1 VVIVALYQY
10 RVRDQHG
17 KIIKGLMEAKNI
29 NIVVEKLRLSGYF
42 ITSIKEK
49 AISKKGLFFQ
59 KYLKVSRI
67 DLTKYLK
74 VFSLILDFGLPIG
87 RTLDILAEQVIH
99 PKLTRITDS
108 VKRDVEK
115 GSPLAA
121 ALEKYPDVFSEM
133 FRSAVRRGEVRG
145 ELKVVINQL
154 ALHYEGEGK
163 IREKISRTLGFPLVV
178 TGFLSILLLGLVAII
193 IPYFSP
199 IFNSL
204 DLNLPVFT
212 TITLTISNLIHDY
225 ILELGLIFL
234 IVGYIYR
241 LAIRGG
247 KGRNIWDK
255 FLLQIPVIGEVI
267 RKLALARGYFL
278 LETLLKSG
286 VSINEAFE
294 IAQSMSGN
302 QAIAEDLQR
311 VPMEIQNEE
320 NLLRLTKEGRGLLP
334 PDLKLM
340 ALGDRAMNLEV
351 VLGKMADLYL
361 DEVYYLNHYYL
372 RNGLL
377 LLICFLCLLIFAI
390 ILSIGLPLI
399 EWGTTSMKI

>member
-1 VVIVALYQY
+1 MALYQY

-74 VFSLILDFGLPIG
+74 VFSLILGFGLPIG

-133 FRSAVRRGEVRG
+133 FRSAVRSGEVRG

-154 ALHYEGEGK
+154 ALHYEGEGE

-193 IPYFSP
+193 IPQFSP

-204 DLNLPVFT
+204 DLELPVLT
-212 TITLTISNLIHDY
+212 TITLTISNLIHNY

-234 IVGYIYR
+234 VVSYIYR
-241 LAIRGG
+241 LAIREG

-340 ALGDRAMNLEV
+340 ALGDRAMTLEI

-377 LLICFLCLLIFAI
+377 LLICFLCLLILAI
-390 ILSIGLPLI
+390 ILSIGVPLI